1 MARKRYS
8 KGKRV
13 DMRQGGRVNLKKG
26 GGSPQPKR
34 HKDPSK
40 KEPFKQSQ
48 VSPTPNVGQ
57 PPPPSSPPP
66 PISTATEDTV
76 KVYKGGPKGGPGG
89 TPRGP
94 RGPGGV
100 GTGGPKGTQTQTQQ
114 REVGDQMTDPETGE
128 ILIWD
133 GTGWVPQ
140 DDYDP
145 DPDPDPD
152 EGSTNT
158 DTGFVYT
165 NGAWVRPSD
174 ISATAVWNVATQSW
188 EEPAAT
194 ATTTTATTPSSE
206 MARLLAEE
214 AAKGG
219 GPQDK
224 AIIADPEK
232 VGGYQVDAEGN
243 PILDPETGEKIPIV
257 PDMKKTAFDA
267 LTDEQKAK
275 AATAAGLLP
284 KGFSF
289 TPPADLD
296 SRMFK
301 GMPQRPPKGKRWAYG
316 PDGQRI
322 AVSIETISGED
333 VTTGTAADD
342 VTTEAYD
349 ASTYD
354 AATIAGQTPEV
365 TAALKDLTGG
375 LDPNAKATVDEIV
388 TLTEKYT
395 HDGMPPDEAL
405 EKAKAESPLY
415 TQSPE
420 SVAQFLPRLEEITA
434 DFVPGPVAET
444 REGQT
449 IGDVE
454 LQRLSKIAEG
464 RGVPLEDLP
473 EYKLARE
480 RSAQTGEA
488 QTRDYVNTMGMPPDA
503 AEATATFYGA
513 DYTPEGGDT
522 NIDNVPTFTK
532 ASERT
537 AQVGEA
543 ATKIAADLGNVPSV
557 DLEGRTA
564 ITGTAPQGDAA
575 QIGGVPTMAA
585 ATMEAVTGQDRSVAA
600 EDMLSVVGLVPPE
613 VTAAIAE
620 DAATVEAQIDSGEN
634 PQVTAAVAALPE
646 EALVSV
652 QMGKLLEGM
661 EEGTTPAWAR
671 PAVAQV
677 EQMMAERG
685 LSVSTVGR
693 DALFNAIIQTALPMA
708 QSNAQALQQRAQQNL
723 SNEQQANL
731 SQAQHTMTVRMQNL
745 ANRQTSASQT
755 ASMAQ
760 QIKVQQGQFTSEA
773 VLTTAQQQQQA
784 RMTDAQF
791 AQQKAQQESQQRQQA
806 AIASFDAN
814 SRRDLAELQHLNMA
828 AKETMTA
835 DQQMRLTKYN
845 AQIAKVMRQADL
857 EQEMEKANLSGSL
870 QFEMQNLTEKNAAAK
885 DTMTVENQE
894 RLTNIQT
901 LIDFR
906 KTDAQFAQQMDIA
919 NMTNEQQME
928 LAMLQDKA
936 ATDTANFTAD
946 NQFRLTE
953 LNAIVQ
959 RNIRQAELD
968 QRMEEVNLDS
978 ELKVELAE
986 LSERNTT
993 SRANMTADQQTRLA
1007 NLNVLVDF
1015 RKTNAAMA
1023 QQMDLANLG
1032 NEQQM
1037 ELANL
1042 QERAATDAANFTEDN
1057 RFRMQE
1063 LNNTVSV
1070 LSQNQQL
1077 LQQADLANL
1086 SMQEKISLANLT
1098 SKNQADSES
1107 MSAENVAELARYDKQ
1122 MNAAQ
1127 FNANLAKE
1135 MGLAQLSNDQQS
1147 TMLNAQISANIDM
1160 AKFSTAEK
1168 IEMSNS
1174 KFMQTT
1180 TLQNMSE
1187 KHQGAMQNAAAMA
1200 SLDLATVDQRTKL
1213 AITNA
1218 QNFLAYDMS
1227 NLDKQQQASVMEAQM
1242 QQQAL
1247 LSDQA
1252 ATNASLQFNAKS
1264 ENETNLFM
1272 TNLAAQIDLNNAARK
1287 DTMETFNATQE
1298 NAAEARRVGI
1308 EADINKFNSQLTT
1321 QVSEFNANQDF
1332 ARNQWLAQNGATVEA
1347 SNTLWRRNVNVANT
1361 AAQNTVNFQ
1370 NAQNAFN
1377 LSQTASSFLWQ
1388 EMRDQADYD
1397 FRESENDK
1405 NRIANLVNTA
1415 IASDPTKYASTAS
1428 LTTLISTIL
1437 DDITT

>member
-1 MARKRYS
+1 MI
-8 KGKRV
+8 
-13 DMRQGGRVNLKKG
+13 
-26 GGSPQPKR
+26 
-34 HKDPSK
+34 
-40 KEPFKQSQ
+40 
-48 VSPTPNVGQ
+48 GQ
-57 PPPPSSPPP
+57 PDPTSAMAADTKQMTGFKTDPDTGELV
-66 PISTATEDTV
+66 PITAEAKQALVIDPVTGEAIYKEVVSTGTSEAVDSGTYTTKYLETW
-76 KVYKGGPKGGPGG
+76 GG
-89 TPRGP
+89 TISKNEQGYTSKHIMRFIGEVDPMPEGQNYTLSDALTLLREEKKLE
-94 RGPGGV
+94 
-100 GTGGPKGTQTQTQQ
+100 GTRRPDAATTVEGRTYEAATIGEFKRDEQGN
-114 REVGDQMTDPETGE
+114 VIIDPETGE
-128 ILIWD
+128 P
-133 GTGWVPQ
+133 VP
-140 DDYDP
+140 
-145 DPDPDPD
+145 
-152 EGSTNT
+152 
-158 DTGFVYT
+158 
-165 NGAWVRPSD
+165 
-174 ISATAVWNVATQSW
+174 ATPQID
-188 EEPAAT
+188 AAI
-194 ATTTTATTPSSE
+194 
-206 MARLLAEE
+206 R
-214 AAKGG
+214 
-219 GPQDK
+219 
-224 AIIADPEK
+224 
-232 VGGYQVDAEGN
+232 
-243 PILDPETGEKIPIV
+243 
-257 PDMKKTAFDA
+257 
-267 LTDEQKAK
+267 
-275 AATAAGLLP
+275 
-284 KGFSF
+284 
-289 TPPADLD
+289 DLKD
-296 SRMFK
+296 
-301 GMPQRPPKGKRWAYG
+301 GMP
-316 PDGQRI
+316 
-322 AVSIETISGED
+322 E
-333 VTTGTAADD
+333 
-342 VTTEAYD
+342 
-349 ASTYD
+349 
-354 AATIAGQTPEV
+354 
-365 TAALKDLTGG
+365 
-375 LDPNAKATVDEIV
+375 NAKAVVEEIV
-388 TLTEKYT
+388 KLTEKYT
-395 HDGMPPDEAL
+395 HDGMPPKEAL
-405 EKAKAESPLY
+405 DAAKAESPLY

-420 SVAQFLPRLEEITA
+420 SIAGFLPELEKITA
-434 DFVPGPVAET
+434 DFVPGPDART
-444 REGQT
+444 REGRT

-454 LQRLSKIAEG
+454 LQRLSEIAEG

-473 EYKLARE
+473 EYKLAIE
-480 RSAQTGEA
+480 RSAQSGEA
-488 QTRDYVNTMGMPPDA
+488 QTRDYVNTMGMPPEET
-503 AEATATFYGA
+503 EAVATFYGA

-532 ASERT
+532 ASERE

-543 ATKIAADLGNVPSV
+543 ATKIAADLGDVPSV
-557 DLEGRTA
+557 DLEGRAA
-564 ITGTAPQGDAA
+564 ITDTAPQGDAS

-585 ATMEAVTGQDRSVAA
+585 ATLEAVTGEDRSVAS
-600 EDMLSVVGLVPPE
+600 EDMLEVVGLVPPE

-652 QMGKLLEGM
+652 QMSKLLEGM

-677 EQMMAERG
+677 EQMMAARG

-791 AQQKAQQESQQRQQA
+791 AQQKAQQESQQKQQA

-814 SRRDLAELQHLNMA
+814 SRRDLAELQHLNIA

-857 EQEMEKANLSGSL
+857 EQEMKKANLSGNL

-894 RLTNIQT
+894 RLTNLQT

-928 LAMLQDKA
+928 LAMLQDRS
-936 ATDTANFTAD
+936 ATDAANFTTD

-953 LNAIVQ
+953 LNSIVQ

-1042 QERAATDAANFTEDN
+1042 QERSATDAANFTEAN

-1070 LSQNQQL
+1070 LSQNQEL

-1135 MGLAQLSNDQQS
+1135 MGLAQLSNDQQ
-1147 TMLNAQISANIDM
+1147 TTLFNAQISANIDM
-1160 AKFSTAEK
+1160 AKFSTEER
-1168 IEMSNS
+1168 IVMSNS
-1174 KFMQTT
+1174 KFMQSVTM
-1180 TLQNMSE
+1180 QNMSE
-1187 KHQGAMQNAAAMA
+1187 KHQGAMQNAASMA
-1200 SLDLATVDQRTKL
+1200 SLDLATADQRTKL

-1218 QNFLAYDMS
+1218 QSFLAYDMS
-1227 NLDKQQQASVMEAQM
+1227 NLNNEQQAAVMEAQM
-1242 QQQAL
+1242 SQQAMLSDQSATNAAAQFNATSQQQADQFMAN
-1247 LSDQA
+1247 LS
-1252 ATNASLQFNAKS
+1252 TTI
-1264 ENETNLFM
+1264 E
-1272 TNLAAQIDLNNAARK
+1272 LNNATRNDA
-1287 DTMETFNATQE
+1287 MSQFNATQK
-1298 NAAEARRVGI
+1298 NLAEAREKGI
-1308 EADINKFNSQLTT
+1308 TADINKFNSQIVT
-1321 QVSEFNANQDF
+1321 QTNQFNTQMDFNREQWNTAN
-1332 ARNQWLAQNGATVEA
+1332 AQAVEM
-1347 SNTLWRRNVNVANT
+1347 SNVEWRRKSNLVDT
-1361 AAQNTVNFQ
+1361 AAQNQVNAQ
-1370 NAQNAFN
+1370 NAQNSFG
-1377 LSQTASSFLWQ
+1377 LSTQAMGFMWQ
-1388 EMRDQADYD
+1388 ELRDQAEFNFKWQDNEAT
-1397 FRESENDK
+1397 RK
-1405 NRIANLVNTA
+1405 AQLLATA
-1415 IASDPTKYASTAS
+1415 IANEGEVANNWSDN
-1428 LTTLISTIL
+1428 LEDVTTVI
-1437 DDITT
+1437 DEFFGG